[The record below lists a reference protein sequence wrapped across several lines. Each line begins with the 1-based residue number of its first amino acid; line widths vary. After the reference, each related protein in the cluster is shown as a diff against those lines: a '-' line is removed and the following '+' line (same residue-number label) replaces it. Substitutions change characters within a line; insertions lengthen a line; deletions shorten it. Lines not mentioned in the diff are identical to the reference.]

1 MPPGKK
7 TGRPPGSKNKVPFKN
22 KCNYCSLV
30 LKCRSDMLKHLR
42 VCSKKKLSKLKDLD
56 PKKAVYSC
64 TQCTK
69 KFRFENSYTKHL
81 LMEHSKLRTAVD
93 CKQCNVRCPNHRAL
107 KEHIAN
113 VHEREIFEC
122 EHCKKQFVRRA
133 HVLRHIAQK
142 GCDGSGVKMFP
153 CEICNASF
161 TRKDNLIVH
170 LRLQHI
176 NKNNYH
182 CKHCTYHTKNFS
194 KLIIHTQKN
203 HSEPK
208 NCFECDHCSKV
219 TSSRAAMAK
228 HLEIHGEK
236 KYECDVCGYATYT
249 IEVIRRHVLVHVEDK
264 PYKCA
269 ICNQSYIQRSQLQRH
284 LVKHTGNM
292 CGKCGGTF
300 SSKAGLI
307 IHQREHLGLDKL
319 LCPYDACSYS
329 KKEFSSEA
337 SLTNHVKTHLDEK
350 PFQCAVCKKR
360 FHNEINQRRHVMTH
374 QLDRPRRCMYC
385 VNARAYV
392 RGEQLVKHVRKCH
405 PDLFRAHLQHVR
417 RVLGTSDKI
426 DRVKKSEMDSILNVL
441 DAESERILQ
450 GYGEGVLYGGVQDV
464 EPDDIDVPLKIEK
477 TENPLMSEGE
487 LAESLK
493 KLLTQLIDMEK
504 LECFGWPDE
513 SVDVVL
519 EKVIEQCGA
528 RAADRSRWTRV
539 QRLRENTKQLFLYV
553 IEDANIARML
563 DTHTIDQIV
572 KHILTQVADTD
583 AAEI

>member
-1 MPPGKK
+1 M
-7 TGRPPGSKNKVPFKN
+7 
-22 KCNYCSLV
+22 
-30 LKCRSDMLKHLR
+30 KHLR
-42 VCSKKKLSKLKDLD
+42 ICSQKKQAKLKDLD

-69 KFRFENSYTKHL
+69 KFRFENSYIKHL
-81 LMEHSKLRTAVD
+81 MMEHSKLRTAVG
-93 CKQCNVRCPNHRAL
+93 CKQCNVRCPNHRVL

-153 CEICNASF
+153 CEICNATFS
-161 TRKDNLIVH
+161 RKDNLIVH

-176 NKNNYH
+176 NKNNFH

-194 KLIIHTQKN
+194 KLIIHTQKT
-203 HSEPK
+203 HLEPK
-208 NCFECDHCSKV
+208 NYFECDHCSKV

-269 ICNQSYIQRSQLQRH
+269 ICGQSYIQRAQLQRH

-300 SSKAGLI
+300 DSKASLI

-319 LCPYDACSYS
+319 LCPYEECSYS
-329 KKEFSSEA
+329 KKEFSSEV
-337 SLTNHVKTHLDEK
+337 SLTNHVKNHLDDK

-360 FHNEINQRRHVMTH
+360 FHNEINQRRHVLTH

-417 RVLGTSDKI
+417 RVLGTSNKI
-426 DRVKKSEMDSILNVL
+426 DRVKKSELDSILNVL
-441 DAESERILQ
+441 DAESDRILQ

-464 EPDDIDVPLKIEK
+464 EPDEIEVPLKIEK
-477 TENPLMSEGE
+477 TENPLMSEEE

-528 RAADRSRWTRV
+528 RAADRSRWSRV